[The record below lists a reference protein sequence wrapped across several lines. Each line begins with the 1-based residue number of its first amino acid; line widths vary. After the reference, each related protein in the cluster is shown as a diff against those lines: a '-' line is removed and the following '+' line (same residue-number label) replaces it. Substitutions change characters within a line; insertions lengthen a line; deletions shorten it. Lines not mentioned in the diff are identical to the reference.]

1 MGSARTGGAAQ
12 PRRNSTDPA
21 YGASRHDERT
31 ARGGPWTARVAVQ
44 LAVLAAGA
52 FIYVTAEILPVGAL
66 PAIARSLHVSVPVV
80 GTLLAWYAL
89 VAALTTIPLVRWTAH
104 WPRRRALLLSLICLT
119 AAQLVSAL
127 APNFVVLAGGRVLSA
142 ITHGLMLS
150 VVAPIAT
157 RLVPASHSGRA
168 TTVVYVG
175 ITLAVVVGS
184 PLTAAMSLLWGW
196 RLAVASITVA
206 AAAVTV
212 AARLVLPA
220 MPLSDQQLAS
230 VGPRASHHRNKRLV
244 VVSLLTMVAVTG
256 HYISYTF
263 IVVVIRDVVGVRGP
277 NLAWVLAAYGVAGLV
292 AMPLV
297 ARPLDHRPRAAVIS
311 GMGGLSAVF
320 VVLTALAFG
329 GKPAVAT
336 ALIGTAAIALWGGT
350 ANAVSP
356 MLQAAAMR
364 AGADDPDGAS
374 GLYMAAFQVGI
385 AVGSVAGGL
394 LYEHS
399 VPVMLAAS
407 AILVGGA
414 AAGMMARPHLFD
426 IPNGHAP
433 VTLGALPGD

>member
-1 MGSARTGGAAQ
+1 MGSTR
-12 PRRNSTDPA
+12 
-21 YGASRHDERT
+21 ASRVNGADQRT

-44 LAVLAAGA
+44 LAVLAAAA

-89 VAALTTIPLVRWTAH
+89 VAALTTIPLVRWTAY
-104 WPRRRALLLSLICLT
+104 WPRRRALLLSLVCLT

-150 VVAPIAT
+150 VIAPIAT
-157 RLVPASHSGRA
+157 RLVPVSHSGRA

-184 PLTAAMSLLWGW
+184 PLTAAMSLLWSW
-196 RLAVASITVA
+196 RLAVASVTVA

-212 AARLVLPA
+212 TARLVLPA
-220 MPLSDQQLAS
+220 MPLTDEQLANA
-230 VGPRASHHRNKRLV
+230 GPRARHHRNGRLV
-244 VVSLLTMVAVTG
+244 AVSLLTMIAVTG

-263 IVVVIRDVVGVRGP
+263 ITVIIRDIVGVRGP
-277 NLAWVLAAYGVAGLV
+277 SLAWVLAAYGVAGLV

-297 ARPLDHRPRAAVIS
+297 ARPLDHHPRAAVIS

-320 VVLTALAFG
+320 VALTALAFG
-329 GKPAVAT
+329 SGPTAAT
-336 ALIGTAAIALWGGT
+336 ALIGTAAIAVWGGT

-364 AGADDPDGAS
+364 AGTDDPDGAS

-385 AVGSVAGGL
+385 TVGSLVGGL
-394 LYEHS
+394 LYERS
-399 VPVMLAAS
+399 AVVMLAAS

-414 AAGMMARPHLFD
+414 AAGMTARPRLFD
-426 IPNGHAP
+426 VPAGNR
-433 VTLGALPGD
+433 L